1 MAIDSKFKILIVD
14 DLEVMRKILISTYQK
29 MGYQDLHEAE
39 SGKLALGKIQ
49 EAYKSVRPFK
59 LIVCD
64 WSMSDMNGVELL
76 KLIKADDKA
85 KTIPV
90 IMIFSEAEQQHVAAA
105 VKAGVTNFL
114 MKPFS
119 MNVLEEKMAK
129 IYGS

>member
-1 MAIDSKFKILIVD
+1 MH
-14 DLEVMRKILISTYQK
+14 EV
-29 MGYQDLHEAE
+29 E
-39 SGKLALGKIQ
+39 SGKLALEKIQ
-49 EAYKSVRPFK
+49 ESHKIGRPFK
-59 LIVCD
+59 LIICD

-85 KTIPV
+85 KTMPV

-105 VKAGVTNFL
+105 VKAGVSNFL

-119 MNVLEEKMAK
+119 MTVLEEKLAK